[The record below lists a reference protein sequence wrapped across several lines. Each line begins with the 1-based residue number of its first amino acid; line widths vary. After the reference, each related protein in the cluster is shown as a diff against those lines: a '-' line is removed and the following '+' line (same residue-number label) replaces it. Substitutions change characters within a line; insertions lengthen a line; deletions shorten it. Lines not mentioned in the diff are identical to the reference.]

1 MKNLNLQNIKDFLYK
16 TFQFIIKNFKNI
28 FLICLILYIFYL
40 GSSYLNVKD
49 NLYNTTLNYEASI
62 DSLRITKN
70 KLGDLVYSKK
80 IYIKSIDELKK
91 ENNSLYKEID
101 KLKYS
106 EKKNLIEIS
115 KLSVS
120 LNHLKDSINQT
131 YDSSY
136 KELNQYK
143 YNFELSDKYRTLE
156 GYTIVH
162 SQCIP
167 DSSFFYLEK
176 DSIYVDFVITKKE
189 INSGIELGV
198 STDNPYVKVNDIQ
211 GSIVNIDKFEKYQKQ
226 KKWGL
231 GVGIGIS
238 SGYDLLNKSI
248 FIGPSIQFSINY
260 NLLTW

>member
-1 MKNLNLQNIKDFLYK
+1 MFLGYRHYNLKHDLQNS
-16 TFQFIIKNFKNI
+16 QFN
-28 FLICLILYIFYL
+28 
-40 GSSYLNVKD
+40 
-49 NLYNTTLNYEASI
+49 YNAAI
-62 DSLRITKN
+62 DSLRVSEN
-70 KLGDLVYSKK
+70 KVGDLIYSKN
-80 IYIKSIDELKK
+80 IYIKSIEDLKK
-91 ENNSLYKEID
+91 EKNSLYKEID

-136 KELNQYK
+136 KELNQHK

-189 INSGIELGV
+189 TNSGIELGV
-198 STDNPYVKVNDIQ
+198 STDNPYVKINDIQ

-231 GVGIGIS
+231 GVGVGIS

-248 FIGPSIQFSINY
+248 FIGPSISFSINY